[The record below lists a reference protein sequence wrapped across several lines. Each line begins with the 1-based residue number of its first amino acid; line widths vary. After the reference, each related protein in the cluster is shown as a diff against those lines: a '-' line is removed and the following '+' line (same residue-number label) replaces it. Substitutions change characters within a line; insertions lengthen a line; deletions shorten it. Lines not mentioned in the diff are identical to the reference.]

1 MNSRRWLLA
10 LAAIPAFL
18 LVGAVAF
25 TWFVAAQVGWA
36 EFGNGPLMAHGAWG
50 VLGGVA
56 FCGVFASYPLVSAW
70 ILVRAVPGRRPRLLP
85 GLCALSGTVL
95 AAGLAWAVEV
105 LRVRLLR
112 DVSVYA
118 ILASFWLGLPVFLA
132 GLICWNHARKPER
145 AWFFRPCARV
155 AFAVA
160 LFSGTLQMFV
170 PLDMS
175 FFQWKVSRAK
185 AYVEEVAREV
195 ERASVG
201 GRPPEDIA
209 GILARHADPP
219 GMVAGDSLRY
229 EWREDSFQFEFF
241 CGHDWIKGHY
251 WTYRSPP
258 GNWKKRWY

>member
-1 MNSRRWLLA
+1 MSARRWWLA

-25 TWFVAAQVGWA
+25 TWFVAAQVGWD
-36 EFGNGPLMAHGAWG
+36 EFGNAPLMSHGGWG
-50 VLGGVA
+50 VLGGAAV
-56 FCGVFASYPLVSAW
+56 CGVFASYPLVSAW
-70 ILVRAVPGRRPRLLP
+70 ILARAVPGRRPRLLP

-95 AAGLAWAVEV
+95 AVALAWAVEV
-105 LRVRLLR
+105 QRVKLLR
-112 DVSVYA
+112 DASIYA

-132 GLICWNHARKPER
+132 GLICWHHARVPER

-160 LFSGTLQMFV
+160 LFSGTLQMFI

-185 AYVEEVAREV
+185 AYVEDVAREV
-195 ERASVG
+195 ERSSVR

-209 GILARHADPP
+209 GILARHEDPSALA
-219 GMVAGDSLRY
+219 AGDNLKY
-229 EWREDSFQFEFF
+229 ERGEDSFKLEFF

-258 GNWKKRWY
+258 GTWKKRVY